1 MLLSKSQFFG
11 NSLLSS
17 NKIFY
22 SLCLKRKFV
31 STNILCSG
39 GLIQKKRKQLTRKYL
54 LRYHG
59 SEISSDN
66 FSIDKFK
73 STHHHNMI
81 RQQKQQKPKNI
92 KYSKASTPVTKKTRG
107 YIPAKFKLLP
117 IESDVKLH
125 QKEVSSIKQKLSQE
139 LLKPKGE
146 SIKLDS
152 LHLEYATFESMNLRS
167 EVLEAVK
174 QGPLK
179 EVDPLQPTEI
189 QALTIP
195 EILKSEEQHILCAAE
210 TGSGKTLAYLLPIIN
225 KIKDQEMKAPSFSP
239 ILTDNKTVVLEDQL
253 EKEAKTQ
260 ALLKSPIRLLN
271 RPRAIVLLPSREL
284 VEQVLSVSKHICHFA
299 KFRPI
304 AITSHKNRQYVRK
317 TLLMPTDLVVATPA
331 GLLDYIKNK
340 HVSLSETRYL
350 VIDEA
355 DTMFC
360 EGFHKD
366 VTSIIKQ
373 IKVSNITQNNR
384 PYQII
389 VVTATLPKTVNE
401 LLSNELP
408 LMKRITSYSLHK
420 SLPNLSHNFID
431 LKIFNYNKYEAII
444 QTLKAHSESA
454 STMIFCN
461 KRTTAEHLEK
471 YLYSKNF
478 PVIGLYGDIDD
489 RTTKLESF
497 RNQES
502 HAKILVCTDIA
513 SRGIDTTFVN
523 HVILFDFPTTIVDF
537 LHRVGRTARAGKRGK
552 ATCFVTKKDRQLA
565 ERIKRNIRDK
575 KVLS

>member
-1 MLLSKSQFFG
+1 MLLSRSQNF
-11 NSLLSS
+11 LSS
-17 NKIFY
+17 SNIFFY
-22 SLCLKRKFV
+22 SLCSKRTFI
-31 STNILCSG
+31 STNALYSR
-39 GLIQKKRKQLTRKYL
+39 GLTQKKRKQLTRKNL
-54 LRYHG
+54 PGFHG
-59 SEISSDN
+59 SEIPNGN
-66 FSIDKFK
+66 FSVDKFK
-73 STHHHNMI
+73 STHHQNLI
-81 RQQKQQKPKNI
+81 RQQKQQKPTNK
-92 KYSKASTPVTKKTRG
+92 KYSKTSTPVSKKTRG

-125 QKEVSSIKQKLSQE
+125 QKDGSSIKQKASQE
-139 LLKPKGE
+139 LLSLEGKP
-146 SIKLDS
+146 IKLDS
-152 LHLEYATFESMNLRS
+152 LYFEHVTFESMNLRP
-167 EVLEAVK
+167 EVLEAIK

-179 EVDPLQPTEI
+179 EVDPLRPTEI

-195 EILKSEEQHILCAAE
+195 EVLKSEEQHILCAAE
-210 TGSGKTLAYLLPIIN
+210 TGSGKTLAYLLPMIN
-225 KIKDQEMKAPSFSP
+225 KIKDQEMKASTFSS
-239 ILTDNKTVVLEDQL
+239 ITTDNKAVVLEDQL
-253 EKEAKTQ
+253 EKKARTQ

-284 VEQVLSVSKHICHFA
+284 VEQVLSVSKHLCHFA

-304 AITSHKNRQYVRK
+304 AITSHKNRRFVRK
-317 TLLMPTDLVVATPA
+317 TLLMPADLVVATPA
-331 GLLDYIKNK
+331 GLLDYIENK
-340 HVSLSETRYL
+340 HISLSETRYL

-360 EGFHKD
+360 KGFDKD

-373 IKVSNITQNNR
+373 IKRLNETQNNR

-401 LLSNELP
+401 LLSKELP
-408 LMKRITSYSLHK
+408 SMKRITSYSLHK
-420 SLPNLSHNFID
+420 SLPSLSHNFID

-444 QTLKAHSESA
+444 QTLKAHSEFA

-461 KRTTAEHLEK
+461 RKITAEHLEK
-471 YLYSKNF
+471 YLYSKSF
-478 PVIGLYGDIDD
+478 PVVGLYGDIDD

-523 HVILFDFPTTIVDF
+523 HVILFDFPATIVDF

-552 ATCFVTKKDRQLA
+552 ATYFVTKKDKQLA

-575 KVLS
+575 RVLS